1 MNCYGE
7 KPAEFRRLQP
17 SGQIPVAIIDGRV
30 YGQSNDILQALE
42 QLFPEHKSLQPPK
55 GQEARANQLLRL
67 ERAIFSAWL
76 GWLTGSANYK
86 RNFLATLDEV
96 ERELSSVGPFFCGKD
111 VTMVDFMFASFL
123 ERLVRLWMPSP
134 RRQFLLTFF
143 FILQN
148 GSVSSLL
155 QRISNA
161 RGTGSTDRLPES

>member
-1 MNCYGE
+1 MRFLGRHLSHLAVEKSWCPYCQKVWLTLEEKKIPYRVEKVNMNCYGD

-123 ERLVRLWMPSP
+123 ER
-134 RRQFLLTFF
+134 
-143 FILQN
+143 
-148 GSVSSLL
+148 
-155 QRISNA
+155 
-161 RGTGSTDRLPES
+161 